1 MELVVPAE
9 ALCCWSTA
17 PCAMVVSWPFRVS
30 MFCSSLNVHPRC
42 HFPVPRPSDDEDG
55 GGGGGGGAGGGGVED
70 KTEVDIVTLRRTI
83 YLTIMSALDFE
94 ETCHKLMKLKIP
106 DGLEVE
112 LINMVLECCSQV
124 GMRVLRCPLSS
135 PP

>member
-1 MELVVPAE
+1 
-9 ALCCWSTA
+9 
-17 PCAMVVSWPFRVS
+17 MVTVCVGPFVSPTLS
-30 MFCSSLNVHPRC
+30 KS
-42 HFPVPRPSDDEDG
+42 SDDEEG
-55 GGGGGGGAGGGGVED
+55 GGEGGGGAGGGGVED

-124 GMRVLRCPLSS
+124 WIWPSASAVLLHPPSFCTSCSS
-135 PP
+135 LLHLAHVWLWY